1 MSKLTKKMI
10 EILIEEIEDY
20 DFENMKHKSKIAFK
34 KEHARLSKMLERDT
48 SEHVLKMVL
57 DCMNNKLK
65 RATGTCTYPLSHY
78 YFLKEEAVQ
87 RLKQEKD

>member
-1 MSKLTKKMI
+1 MRSLTKQMI

-20 DFENMKHKSKIAFK
+20 DFENMEHKSKIAFRQ
-34 KEHARLSKMLERDT
+34 EHARLSKMLERDT

-65 RATGTCTYPLSHY
+65 RATGTCTYPLSE
-78 YFLKEEAVQ
+78 FESLKAEAKDK
-87 RLKQEKD
+87 LKIKE